1 MRSTTACAL
10 ALCLIVAAPA
20 FAQMGIGGNG
30 RIGHIPNQTSTN
42 VSDEETAVRLIRD
55 EKFADA
61 IPYLERALEQHPRDA
76 NIMMLL
82 GLSNGS
88 VGNLPQSLDWYQNA
102 LARDPDHKLAHENLG
117 ILYLKMNDLASAKSQ
132 LAELVRLCPDGC
144 DERDGLEQALAWYM
158 PSPPATPAPAP
169 AAGAPH

>member
-1 MRSTTACAL
+1 M
-10 ALCLIVAAPA
+10 IVAAPA
-20 FAQMGIGGNG
+20 FAQSDIGSDG

-42 VSDEETAVRLIRD
+42 VSDEEAAVRLIRD

-61 IPYLERALEQHPRDA
+61 IPRLERALEQHPRDA

-82 GLSNGS
+82 GLSYGS
-88 VGNLPQSLDWYQNA
+88 VGNFPQSLDWYLKA

-158 PSPPATPAPAP
+158 PAPTPPASAPP